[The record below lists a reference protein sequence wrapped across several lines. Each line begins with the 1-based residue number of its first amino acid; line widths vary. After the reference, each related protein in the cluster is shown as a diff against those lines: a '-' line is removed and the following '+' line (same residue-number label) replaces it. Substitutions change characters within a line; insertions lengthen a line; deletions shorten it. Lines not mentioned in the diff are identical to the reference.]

1 MHTIITEGY
10 DGDAPIT
17 KFYDDII
24 ADMMMSTLMVT
35 FNICC
40 KIVVGWFRCPKSMV
54 VLTFVIVRSGGI
66 CDDGAGNYDSVDDGV
81 REGIN

>member
-1 MHTIITEGY
+1 
-10 DGDAPIT
+10 
-17 KFYDDII
+17 
-24 ADMMMSTLMVT
+24 MMMSTLMVT
-35 FNICC
+35 FIICC

-81 REGIN
+81 GEGIN

>member
-1 MHTIITEGY
+1 
-10 DGDAPIT
+10 
-17 KFYDDII
+17 
-24 ADMMMSTLMVT
+24 MMMSTLMVT

-66 CDDGAGNYDSVDDGV
+66 CDDGAGKSDSVDDGV
-81 REGIN
+81 GEGIMV